1 MTTKGREDGKGAPI
15 GGPREVRERLNA
27 HAGMF
32 YDVGRVVV
40 EARTPYQDAEL
51 VETEALGRVLL
62 LDGVTQVSERWE
74 ERYHESLV
82 HPAMLAHPDPRSVL
96 VLGGGDGGALRE
108 VLRHETVETV
118 DFVELDPEV
127 VAFSREHLA
136 HVHRGAFDDGRVR
149 LLFGDGRAFVE
160 AASPAYDVVVMD
172 MTDPA
177 GPARFLYTR
186 EFFAAVGRALRDE
199 RGVFAMHGESPAAR
213 PAAYACIGATLRS
226 VFPVVSA
233 ATAFVPM
240 YGTLW
245 SFRYASATA
254 DPSAL
259 GAGELERRVAER
271 MDGRPSFAAPAM
283 WPALFAPDPMLAAAE
298 ADPLGRVVVD
308 AEPDFPD
315 AFGV

>member
-1 MTTKGREDGKGAPI
+1 MTTIDREDGSRSATDGH
-15 GGPREVRERLNA
+15 REVRERLNA

-32 YDVGRVVV
+32 YDVGRVIV
-40 EARTPYQDAEL
+40 EARTPYQNAEL
-51 VETEALGRVLL
+51 VETAALGRVLL

-82 HPAMLAHPDPRSVL
+82 HPAMLAHPGPRSVL

-108 VLRHETVETV
+108 VLRHRTVEAV
-118 DFVELDPEV
+118 DFVELDPDV
-127 VAFSREHLA
+127 VAFGREHLA
-136 HVHRGAFDDGRVR
+136 HVHRGAFDDRRVSLR
-149 LLFGDGRAFVE
+149 LGDGRAFVE
-160 AASPAYDVVVMD
+160 GSPPAYDVVIMD

-177 GPARFLYTR
+177 GPARFLYTM
-186 EFFAAVGRALRDE
+186 EFFAAVRRCLRDE

-226 VFPVVSA
+226 VFPLVSA

-245 SFRYASATA
+245 SFRYASGSS

-259 GAGELERRVAER
+259 VGDELERRIAER
-271 MDGRPSFAAPAM
+271 MSARPSYATSGM
-283 WPALFAPDPMLAAAE
+283 WPALFAPDPILAAAE
-298 ADPLGRVVVD
+298 ADPQGRVVTD